1 LEDAAEAAASEAGEA
16 SEAEVSVAA
25 SAEVLEVEA
34 APRADGKTYFLR
46 INIVT
51 GTPSKLKFLRS

>member
-1 LEDAAEAAASEAGEA
+1 VAASEVGVA
-16 SEAEVSVAA
+16 SVAEVSVAA
-25 SAEVLEVEA
+25 SAEVLAAEA